1 MKRVLVV
8 PAAGLSSRYGLGRP
22 KFLLQHP
29 TGGTMLEHAILGLE
43 GLGPELVDEIVVI
56 SLEPHFENVDVEKI
70 TKRIEQLG
78 VPVRFH
84 FLEKPTSSVV
94 ETVSLYL
101 HSLDE
106 DIALTIKDSDNQL
119 SLNLG
124 ELETAGF
131 AMAYISLQ
139 DFPEVVARNKSF
151 LEIGTGS
158 LITNVIEKKIIS
170 EFISVGL
177 TRFAASS
184 DFLRASLQLGSVSS
198 EIYISDIVRVLM
210 SEGVDFKAVPASKY
224 EDWGTLRE
232 WLAFVGTF
240 QTLFV
245 DIDGVISENM
255 SPINLKNNWDS
266 ISPIIENVSFLLELE
281 QSGRSQLVFTTAR
294 SEQHAPTITRALE
307 ELGFTQFRLIC
318 GLFHAKRVLVNDFA
332 VTNPYP
338 SATSINIPRD
348 SKNLRAYF

>member
-1 MKRVLVV
+1 
-8 PAAGLSSRYGLGRP
+8 
-22 KFLLQHP
+22 
-29 TGGTMLEHAILGLE
+29 MLEHAILGLE
-43 GLGPELVDEIVVI
+43 GLAPEVFDEIVVI
-56 SLEPHFENVDVEKI
+56 SLRSHFENVDVEKI
-70 TKRIEQLG
+70 TKRIGELN

-84 FLEKPTSSVV
+84 FLDQPTSSVV

-119 SLNLG
+119 SINLA

-170 EFISVGL
+170 EYISVGL

-184 DFLRASLQLGSVSS
+184 DFLRASLQLGNVSS
-198 EIYISDIVRVLM
+198 EVYISDIVRVLM
-210 SEGVDFKAVPASKY
+210 SEGVDFKAVLASNY
-224 EDWGTLRE
+224 EDWGTLKE

-245 DIDGVISENM
+245 DIDGVVSENM
-255 SPINLKNNWDS
+255 SPITLKNDWDS
-266 ISPIIENVSFLLELE
+266 FAPIAENVEYLLELE

-294 SEQHAPTITRALE
+294 SKQHAAAITRALE
-307 ELGFTQFRLIC
+307 DLGFKRFRLISD
-318 GLFHAKRVLVNDFA
+318 LFHAKRILVNDFA

-338 SATSINIPRD
+338 SATGINVPRD
-348 SKNLRAYF
+348 SKNLRDYL